1 MLYFSL
7 LVLQQ
12 LLVIIYISIS
22 VLILLILALLFIGIR
37 SNPILCIALP
47 LPQHFFYSQSPTM
60 LYDICI
66 NNLTAIFWPV
76 LDQNTVKSASTPE
89 VTSMSIPL
97 DILHFK
103 IAETNR
109 ELDLKKRPVLHRAES
124 ENNNIKVRC
133 GIGVILNRAVEAGQA
148 QHYGCSV

>member
-66 NNLTAIFWPV
+66 NNLTAISWPV

-89 VTSMSIPL
+89 VTSMSIP
-97 DILHFK
+97 IAGQ